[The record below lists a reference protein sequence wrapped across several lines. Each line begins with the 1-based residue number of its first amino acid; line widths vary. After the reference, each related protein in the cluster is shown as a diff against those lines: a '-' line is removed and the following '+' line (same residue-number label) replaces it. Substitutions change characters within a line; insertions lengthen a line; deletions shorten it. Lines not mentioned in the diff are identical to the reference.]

1 MGKIQIVSLCG
12 SMIFL
17 YIVLH
22 QVWRQRLKEAYALLW
37 VLTGILFLVV
47 SIWTNVLKIIS
58 DMIGIVYP
66 PATLFLLMLMGILF
80 IIFQY
85 SLVLSKRGEEI
96 KRLTQ
101 KTAILED
108 RIDRLEKTGGSL
120 TTKTTKSG

>member
-1 MGKIQIVSLCG
+1 MGKIQIVSLLG
-12 SMIFL
+12 SIIFI

-37 VLTGILFLVV
+37 VMTGIAFMVV
-47 SIWTNVLKIIS
+47 SIWTNILKIIS
-58 DMIGIVYP
+58 DLIGIVYP

-85 SLVLSKRGEEI
+85 SLVLSKRAEEM

-101 KTAILED
+101 WIAILED
-108 RIDRLEKTGGSL
+108 RIVKLEKDKKS
-120 TTKTTKSG
+120 TK